1 MPHRRASARS
11 LKAALL
17 GVVCGVALSACS
29 DVTRSRAVEQPG
41 HGRIAETVLTP
52 AEQRHAEALAEYAAG
67 VSDEIRGNLDAAL
80 DRYLE
85 ALQLDP
91 QNTRLAVRL
100 GQIYVSKRNLTN
112 AVNVLETSLQAVPN
126 NPEVLYWLGFSYR
139 ADNRDEKAATAFHQS
154 LKADPNNLNALGGLL
169 EIYMQKEALS
179 EVNKLLDRAFRH
191 KSDTSLYW
199 MRLGDMYVLI
209 SKQKPTWSA
218 KINHK
223 RIQDCYEKALALA
236 PDDADVVMRVADAYA
251 DNGDFAEAAKAYAKL
266 LAGQPEAPQIRE
278 RLALNYIRANQKEKA
293 AAVLED
299 IIKREPLH
307 FGIYNYLAEV
317 YEDLNQDE
325 KAVSNYQQSI
335 VINPNQLVPYLR
347 LALLQLKLKQIDG
360 AAKTLNAAKEKFP
373 TTCFVP
379 YYFGLLYSEQKEY
392 GKAIASFA
400 DAEALVAAS
409 PDEMKLDGRFYF
421 YYAAACERAGDFDKA
436 VSLFRKCI
444 QLDPENDG
452 ACNYL
457 GFMWADK
464 GVHLEEALDLI
475 QKAVKSDPDN
485 GAYLD
490 SLGWVLFRLGRA
502 DEALVQLQRAVTLTK
517 DDATVFDHLADVLLK
532 LGKTEEALLALRRAK
547 ELDPDNK
554 KISEKLQKLNGN
566 QSAAH

>member
-1 MPHRRASARS
+1 VPSGNGQIAGST
-11 LKAALL
+11 
-17 GVVCGVALSACS
+17 LS
-29 DVTRSRAVEQPG
+29 
-41 HGRIAETVLTP
+41 P
-52 AEQRHAEALAEYAAG
+52 AEQRRAKALAEYAVG
-67 VSDEIRGNLDAAL
+67 VSDEIRGDLDAAL
-80 DRYLE
+80 GRYLQ

-100 GQIYVSKRNLTN
+100 GQIYVSRRGLTN
-112 AVNVLETSLQAVPN
+112 AISVLETSLQAVPN
-126 NPEVLYWLGFSYR
+126 NPEVLYWLGFAYH
-139 ADNRDEKAATAFHQS
+139 ADNRDDKATAAFHQS

-169 EIYMQKEALS
+169 DIYMQKDALP
-179 EVNKLLDRAFRH
+179 EVTKLLDRAFRR
-191 KSDTSLYW
+191 KSGSSIYW

-209 SKQKPTWSA
+209 SKQKPTWAA
-218 KINHK
+218 KINHQ
-223 RIQDCYEKALALA
+223 RIQSCYEKALALA

-266 LAGQPEAPQIRE
+266 LGKQPDAPQIRE

-293 AAVLED
+293 AAILEE

-325 KAVSNYQQSI
+325 KAISNYQQSI
-335 VINPNQLVPYLR
+335 VINANQLLPYLR
-347 LALLQLKLKQIDG
+347 LTLLQLKLRHVED

-373 TTCFVP
+373 TTYFVP
-379 YYFGLLYSEQKEY
+379 YYFGLLYSDQKDY
-392 GKAIASFA
+392 SKAAASFA
-400 DAEALVAAS
+400 DAEALAGAS
-409 PDEMKLDGRFYF
+409 PDEVKLDGRFYF
-421 YYAAACERAGDFDKA
+421 YYAAACERMGDFDKA

-464 GVHLEEALDLI
+464 GVHLDEALDLI
-475 QKAVKSDPDN
+475 QKALKLDPNN
-485 GAYLD
+485 GAYID
-490 SLGWVLFRLGRA
+490 SLGWVLFKLGRTE
-502 DEALVQLQRAVTLTK
+502 EALVQLKHAVELTK

-532 LGKTEEALLALRRAK
+532 LGKTDEALLALRRAK
-547 ELDPDNK
+547 KLDPDNK
-554 KISEKLQKLNGN
+554 GVSEKLRKLDGS

>member
-1 MPHRRASARS
+1 MSLRRASGRS
-11 LKAALL
+11 LKAALA
-17 GVVCGVALSACS
+17 GVVCCAALSACS
-29 DVTRSRAVEQPG
+29 DVTRSRAIEQPVN
-41 HGRIAETVLTP
+41 GRIAESVLSP
-52 AEQRHAEALAEYAAG
+52 AEQRRAEALAEYGTG
-67 VSDEIRGNLDAAL
+67 VSDEIRGNLDDAL
-80 DRYLE
+80 DRYLRV
-85 ALQLDP
+85 LQLDP

-100 GQIYVSKRNLTN
+100 GQIYISKRDFTN
-112 AVNVLETSLQAVPN
+112 AVDVLQTSLQTVPN
-126 NPEVLYWLGFSYR
+126 NPEVLYWLAFSYQ
-139 ADNRDEKAATAFHQS
+139 ADNRDDKAATAFHQA

-169 EIYMQKEALS
+169 DIDMQKDALPD
-179 EVNKLLDRAFRH
+179 VNKLLEHAFRH
-191 KSDTSLYW
+191 KSESSAYW

-209 SKQKPTWSA
+209 SKQKPTWAA

-266 LAGQPEAPQIRE
+266 LAEQPDTPQIRE
-278 RLALNYIRANQKEKA
+278 RLALNYIRADQKEKA

-307 FGIYNYLAEV
+307 YGIYNYLAEV

-335 VINPNQLVPYLR
+335 VINPNQLMPYLR
-347 LALLQLKLKQIDG
+347 LSLLQIKLKQIDA
-360 AAKTLNAAKEKFP
+360 AAKTLNAAKGKFP
-373 TTCFVP
+373 TAYFVP

-392 GKAIASFA
+392 GKAITSFA
-400 DAEALVAAS
+400 DAEALAAS
-409 PDEMKLDGRFYF
+409 SPEEMNLDGRFYF
-421 YYAAACERAGDFDKA
+421 YYAAACERNGDFDRA
-436 VSLFRKCI
+436 VTLFRKCI

-475 QKAVKSDPDN
+475 QKAVKLDPNN
-485 GAYLD
+485 GAYID
-490 SLGWVLFRLGRA
+490 SLGWVLFKLGCA
-502 DEALVQLQRAVTLTK
+502 DEARVQLQRAVTLTK
-517 DDATVFDHLADVLLK
+517 DDATVYGHLADVLLK

-554 KISEKLQKLNGN
+554 DISEKLQKLSGN